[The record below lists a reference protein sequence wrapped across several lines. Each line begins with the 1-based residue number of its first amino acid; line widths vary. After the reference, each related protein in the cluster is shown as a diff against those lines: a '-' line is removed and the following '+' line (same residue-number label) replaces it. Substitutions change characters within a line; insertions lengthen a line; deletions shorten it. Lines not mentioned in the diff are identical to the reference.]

1 VATTIYLE
9 SDDEI
14 TAAVA
19 RIRSLK
25 EPEAIVVISRA
36 SRIGTSRIN
45 FKLLAR
51 EAHTHGINLVAVS
64 DEPTVRALA
73 VSAGLPAYDT
83 VAGAHDALDQ
93 FRRQDEQLAR
103 HAGRPP
109 GAPRPRQAAPPTN
122 SSAGAVSPPLNDR
135 PPSDAGRG
143 RQRRSD
149 ERPADGPRRDERP
162 AEVRRR
168 DERRSAPA
176 TERTQVMPIA
186 SAAADGD
193 QPLPEERER
202 RRPRRR
208 RVPVIPLL
216 MAALLLA
223 IVGGGLYA
231 AYLYL
236 PTATITLRPL
246 AQPLGP
252 LEVRVTADPSVAV
265 VDAEAG
271 AIPAE
276 RLQLQLSVGGEFPAT
291 GVEVTRTVATGNVRF
306 QSENTLFDV
315 PIPAGTVVATDEEIE
330 FETTETVTVPRA
342 SFQTGPTRVT
352 AAVRARVEG
361 PRGNVGAGAIS
372 QLPADLAA
380 ALISVTNPRATSG
393 GSRAEVAV
401 VTQEDYDLAVNQ
413 LSERLTTDLD
423 AQLAHPSTTPRG
435 LTLFPTTARISQPRP
450 SPPADAVVDV
460 EGESFTLELVADA
473 TVLAVNEALVEQLAA
488 DRLRGSVEPGAAIVG
503 EGISVERGAGLPL
516 GTTVLYR
523 ATAQARV
530 YREPDR
536 QALLEQVRGRT
547 VSEAQAILDEHGSA
561 EITIWPDVVDRV
573 PEQVARISLTIL
585 PPQESP

>member
-1 VATTIYLE
+1 MAPTIYLE

-51 EAHTHGINLVAVS
+51 EAHAHGINLVAVS

-103 HAGRPP
+103 HGGRPP

-122 SSAGAVSPPLNDR
+122 SSTSAVSPPMTDR

-143 RQRRSD
+143 RQR
-149 ERPADGPRRDERP
+149 GGDERP
-162 AEVRRR
+162 AEVTRR
-168 DERRSAPA
+168 DERRPAPA
-176 TERTQVMPIA
+176 TERTQVMPIP
-186 SAAADGD
+186 SAPADRN

-208 RVPVIPLL
+208 RVPVMPLL

-231 AYLYL
+231 TYLYL

-265 VDAEAG
+265 VDPEAG

-315 PIPAGTVVATDEEIE
+315 PIPAGTIVATDDEIE

-361 PRGNVGAGAIS
+361 ARGNVGAGAIS

-380 ALISVTNPRATSG
+380 ALISVTNPRAMSG

-401 VTQEDYDLAVNQ
+401 VTQEDYDLAVDQ
-413 LSERLTTDLD
+413 LSERLTTALN
-423 AQLAHPSTTPRG
+423 AQLADPSTTPRG
-435 LTLFPTTARISQPRP
+435 LTLFPTTARMSPPRP

-488 DRLRGSVEPGAAIVG
+488 DRLRGSVEPGAVIVG
-503 EGISVERGAGLPL
+503 EGVTVERGAGLPL

-536 QALLEQVRGRT
+536 QALLEQIRGRT
-547 VSEAQAILDEHGSA
+547 VSEAQAILDEHGAA

>member
-1 VATTIYLE
+1 MATTIFLE

-19 RIRSLK
+19 RIRGLK

-51 EAHTHGINLVAVS
+51 EAHAHGINLVAVS

-109 GAPRPRQAAPPTN
+109 GAPRPRQ
-122 SSAGAVSPPLNDR
+122 SPPQAQSATDGGAAAVIDR
-135 PPSDAGRG
+135 AQGDAAAGR
-143 RQRRSD
+143 R
-149 ERPADGPRRDERP
+149 RPAGERGSVS
-162 AEVRRR
+162 A
-168 DERRSAPA
+168 DERRSVSANERRPAPA
-176 TERTQVMPIA
+176 AERTQILPIP
-186 SAAADGD
+186 SAPTERDRA
-193 QPLPEERER
+193 QPEERER
-202 RRPRRR
+202 RRAHRR
-208 RVPVIPLL
+208 RVPLMPLL
-216 MAALLLA
+216 MAGLIVAL
-223 IVGGGLYA
+223 VGGGLYV

-236 PTATITLRPL
+236 PTATITLRP
-246 AQPLGP
+246 ASQPLGP

-271 AIPAE
+271 VIPAE
-276 RLQLQLSVGGEFPAT
+276 RLQLQLTVGGEFPAT
-291 GVEVTRTVATGNVRF
+291 GVEVSRSPATGTVRF

-315 PIPAGTVVATDEEIE
+315 PIPAGTVVATDDEIE
-330 FETTETVTVPRA
+330 FETLATVTVPRA
-342 SFQTGPTRVT
+342 SFQTGPTRTTVE
-352 AAVRARVEG
+352 VRARAEG
-361 PRGNVGAGAIS
+361 PRGNVAAGAIS

-380 ALISVTNPRATSG
+380 ALISVTNPRPTSG
-393 GSRAEVAV
+393 GARADVAV
-401 VTQEDYDLAVNQ
+401 VAQEDYDLALEE
-413 LSERLTTDLD
+413 LSEQLTSELD
-423 AQLAHPSTTPRG
+423 AQLADPSTTPRG
-435 LTLFPTTARISQPRP
+435 LTLFPTTARMSQPRTM
-450 SPPADAVVDV
+450 PPADELVGVAA
-460 EGESFTLELVADA
+460 ESFTLELVADA
-473 TVLAVNEALVEQLAA
+473 TVLAVNEALVEQVAA
-488 DRLRGSVEPGAAIVG
+488 ERLRGSVDPGAVIVG
-503 EGISVERGAGLPL
+503 EGINVERGAGLPL

-523 ATAQARV
+523 AMVEARV

-536 QALLEQVRGRT
+536 QALLEQIRGRT
-547 VSEAQAILDEHGSA
+547 VSQAQAILNEHGSA